1 MSLHRSVFLS
11 AYLGMLLFGISL
23 ITLGSVAPGLK
34 EKFSLDAVAFGTLFS
49 ILPFGI
55 LSGSLFFGPLADRY
69 GFKIIFLLAGLS
81 TFIGFEG
88 IAYAESLTI
97 LKASVFLFG
106 FGGGVLNGASNA
118 VVSDIS
124 ESDKGAN
131 LSFLG
136 VFFAL
141 GALGM
146 PFILGILEKKF
157 PFDTIVAGVGYL
169 ALLGVALFLA
179 TRFPVAKQAHGISLK
194 EVRNLLNDSFLLLVG
209 FFLLCQSSFEA
220 IINNWTTTYL
230 LNKISISM
238 SNALYALSLYVLGM
252 AITRIILGKIL
263 KRVSSKSILLMSMAL
278 LVIACV
284 LIQFGTSFSL
294 SAIGLVIL
302 GAGLAAGYPVMLG
315 FVGDRYKTL
324 SGTAFSIVISMA
336 LVGSMIINYLMG
348 LIVERF
354 GIQHLITV
362 GFVLTTGML
371 FFMLMVF
378 NKIKS

>member
-1 MSLHRSVFLS
+1 M
-11 AYLGMLLFGISL
+11 
-23 ITLGSVAPGLK
+23 APGLRG
-34 EKFSLDAVAFGTLFS
+34 KFSLDAIAFGTLFS

-55 LSGSLFFGPLADRY
+55 LAGSLFFGPIADRY
-69 GFKIIFLLAGLS
+69 GFKIIFLLAGLGM
-81 TFIGFEG
+81 FIGFEG
-88 IAYAESLTI
+88 IAYASSLTV

-106 FGGGVLNGASNA
+106 FGGGILNGASNA

-124 ESDKGAN
+124 ESDKGGN

-136 VFFAL
+136 VFFAM

-157 PFDTIVAGVGYL
+157 PFDTIVAGVGYV
-169 ALLGVALFLA
+169 ALLGVALFSA
-179 TRFPVAKQAHGISLK
+179 TRFPVAKQAHGISIK
-194 EVRNLLNDSFLLLVG
+194 EVGNLLNDSFLLLVG
-209 FFLLCQSSFEA
+209 FFLFCQSSFET

-263 KRVSSKSILLMSMAL
+263 KRVSSKSILLLSIVL
-278 LVIACV
+278 LAIACA
-284 LIQFGTSFSL
+284 LIHFGTSFGAST
-294 SAIGLVIL
+294 AGLVIL

-315 FVGDRYKTL
+315 FVGDRYKKL

-336 LVGSMIINYLMG
+336 LVGSIIINYLMG

-354 GIQHLITV
+354 GIQHLITM
-362 GFVLTTGML
+362 GFVLTAGML
-371 FFMLMVF
+371 FFILMVF
-378 NKIKS
+378 SKIKS

>member
-1 MSLHRSVFLS
+1 MQSCRIS
-11 AYLGMLLFGISL
+11 ANQ
-23 ITLGSVAPGLK
+23 TK
-34 EKFSLDAVAFGTLFS
+34 E
-49 ILPFGI
+49 
-55 LSGSLFFGPLADRY
+55 
-69 GFKIIFLLAGLS
+69 
-81 TFIGFEG
+81 
-88 IAYAESLTI
+88 
-97 LKASVFLFG
+97 
-106 FGGGVLNGASNA
+106 
-118 VVSDIS
+118 
-124 ESDKGAN
+124 AN

-157 PFDTIVAGVGYL
+157 PFDTIVASVGYV
-169 ALLGVALFLA
+169 ALLGVALFSA
-179 TRFPVAKQAHGISLK
+179 TRFPVAKQAHGISIK
-194 EVRNLLNDSFLLLVG
+194 EVRNLLNDNFLLLVG

-238 SNALYALSLYVLGM
+238 SNALYALSLYVVGM

-263 KRVSSKSILLMSMAL
+263 KRVSSKSILLMSIAL
-278 LVIACV
+278 LAIACV
-284 LIQFGTSFSL
+284 LIHFGTSFSL

-302 GAGLAAGYPVMLG
+302 GAGLAAGYPVTLG

-354 GIQHLITV
+354 GIQHLTTM

-371 FFMLMVF
+371 FFLLMIF
-378 NKIKS
+378 KKIKL